1 MVLPTSRVSV
11 EVVQKAA
18 VMDVPVLIAV
28 SAPSGRPGRPFG
40 NPDLNPLRGF
50 VFDHLQDRAS
60 QDTVG
65 EPELIQ
71 NRVVIRVGD
80 WNQIARKMSLRPVCM
95 VRRSARPDR
104 YVIAA
109 FGRGRSAVG

>member
-1 MVLPTSRVSV
+1 MVLLTSRVSV

-18 VMDVPVLIAV
+18 VMDVLALIAV

-40 NPDLNPLRGF
+40 NPDPNPLRGF
-50 VFDHLQDRAS
+50 VFNHLQDCAS
-60 QDTVG
+60 QDAVG

-95 VRRSARPDR
+95 VITAASDHRR
-104 YVIAA
+104 
-109 FGRGRSAVG
+109 